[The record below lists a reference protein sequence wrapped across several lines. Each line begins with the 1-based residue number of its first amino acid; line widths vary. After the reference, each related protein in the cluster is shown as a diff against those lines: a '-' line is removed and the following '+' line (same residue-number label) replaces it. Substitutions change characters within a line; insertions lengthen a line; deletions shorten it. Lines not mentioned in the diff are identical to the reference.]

1 MSSSSI
7 NKLRG
12 KIRVGCRKKAMRREK
27 FKRIMN
33 ESNLITIMEEEGET
47 IFR

>member
-1 MSSSSI
+1 MSSL
-7 NKLRG
+7 NKLKS
-12 KIRVGCRKKAMRREK
+12 KIRVGCRKKAMRRDK

-33 ESNLITIMEEEGET
+33 ESNLITIMEMEEEGKT